1 MAKRSRS
8 SAKSDQVW
16 EIIIIILLL
25 VFIGLQGYKLYQKMN
40 PSAPTSAPLP
50 SGTPAV
56 VPTLYVPTDGPTD
69 APSEIPSDAETYFY
83 ALPTSGPAALAAAV
97 QSLNK

>member
-16 EIIIIILLL
+16 EIIIILLLL

-40 PSAPTSAPLP
+40 PSAPTSAPSSAP
-50 SGTPAV
+50 SGTPV
-56 VPTLYVPTDGPTD
+56 VPTLYVPTGAPTDGPD
-69 APSEIPSDAETYFY
+69 SAENYFY
-83 ALPTSGPAALAAAV
+83 APPTSGPAALAAAV